1 MITVMKETIYFIN
14 THKAFTALMLVINLV
29 LNNMIIKKIHLKTN
43 KIISEAKGRRLI
55 ENSLYQKCTIAVVKY
70 VEIMKGGME
79 KPSFTNGEREGLKW
93 QALKVSLQLQ
103 NTCLFR

>member
-29 LNNMIIKKIHLKTN
+29 LNNMIIKKFIKTN

-70 VEIMKGGME
+70 VGNYERRYGKTE
-79 KPSFTNGEREGLKW
+79 FTNGEREGLNGR
-93 QALKVSLQLQ
+93 L
-103 NTCLFR
+103 

>member
-29 LNNMIIKKIHLKTN
+29 LNNMIIKNSLKTN

-55 ENSLYQKCTIAVVKY
+55 ENSLYQNV
-70 VEIMKGGME
+70 
-79 KPSFTNGEREGLKW
+79 L
-93 QALKVSLQLQ
+93 
-103 NTCLFR
+103 